1 MWGPRLTPDL
11 SEVRVSELLPL
22 GPPREGG
29 RTGWCVSLGAS
40 GGVSRAWSASRQG
53 TAGTGGEQACS
64 MGGCLVEAASVGEPG
79 WPCAARWAEVGCG
92 PPAGSGGWALA
103 VAGGPGTTERGVA
116 HSDTCGLQP
125 HFPPPHLSRGSGK
138 LGALPLCG
146 SQSAGLPALLPPS
159 ARPWAATCRLQPRN
173 GLGPG
178 GCHQHGLEG
187 GHPGQSSVLPA
198 RLLRG
203 LRLKEAPKAPIWG
216 TGDRRV
222 CGGWD
227 GVGEGELFKLG
238 WPSRRGPASAGRNRL
253 VGFGRIYSGQKLGL
267 LPCLTA
273 HKSQLQI

>member
-1 MWGPRLTPDL
+1 
-11 SEVRVSELLPL
+11 
-22 GPPREGG
+22 
-29 RTGWCVSLGAS
+29 
-40 GGVSRAWSASRQG
+40 
-53 TAGTGGEQACS
+53 

-79 WPCAARWAEVGCG
+79 RPCAARWAEVGCG
-92 PPAGSGGWALA
+92 PPAGSGGWAPA

-125 HFPPPHLSRGSGK
+125 HFPPPRLSRGSGK
-138 LGALPLCG
+138 LGVLPLRG

-173 GLGPG
+173 GPGPG

-216 TGDRRV
+216 TGVGGCVGGGMAWARASSSSLAGLPVAGQLLLGETGSLVLEEFTLDRS
-222 CGGWD
+222 
-227 GVGEGELFKLG
+227 LG
-238 WPSRRGPASAGRNRL
+238 SCL
-253 VGFGRIYSGQKLGL
+253 V
-267 LPCLTA
+267 
-273 HKSQLQI
+273 